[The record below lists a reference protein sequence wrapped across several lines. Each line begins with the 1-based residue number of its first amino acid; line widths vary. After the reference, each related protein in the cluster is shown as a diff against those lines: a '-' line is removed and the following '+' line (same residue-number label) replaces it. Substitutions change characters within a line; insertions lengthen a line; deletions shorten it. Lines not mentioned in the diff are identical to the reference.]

1 VLERG
6 FAMEGNGM
14 KRMMS
19 GEGNISYAG
28 IAGAVGGMLGFAG
41 VYLKWFQYSYP
52 VSGGTFTQYL
62 NGTEDWTGRVAFIA
76 GLTAFAFGSAYVLLS
91 DPQIRKL
98 TGALMGIG
106 AIFLLAMPLIGFS
119 RVDEAIGQPF
129 LVGIAPGASVTLSR
143 DVAGGLWASL
153 VGGVVAVYGAYLAVR
168 RTSSS

>member
-1 VLERG
+1 
-6 FAMEGNGM
+6 MEGNGM

-19 GEGNISYAG
+19 GEGDIAYAG
-28 IAGAVGGMLGFAG
+28 VAGAVGGMLGLAG

-76 GLTAFAFGSAYVLLS
+76 GVAAFAFGAAYVLLS

-106 AIFLLAMPLIGFS
+106 AIFLLAMPLIGFT
-119 RVDEAIGQPF
+119 RTEEAVGQPF
-129 LVGIAPGASVTLSR
+129 LVGIAPGTSVTIAR

-153 VGGVVAVYGAYLAVR
+153 VGGVIAVYGAYLAVR
-168 RTSSS
+168 RTGSS